1 METLNNLLATL
12 QAANVHARRDAGGLK
27 APESLAQGFS
37 LGAHRV
43 PKIGGLKGREN
54 RSELLDAWPLPFPSI
69 LGYPSRPFRPHSS
82 SPSYPKAEA
91 LGLTLATLQAAKGAL
106 TCNQSSPNRIPRLK
120 WAWLLRSFRPRRA
133 HARRDVDAIGGVS
146 NRRGLKAPESL
157 AQGFS
162 LGAHRTSRIGGL
174 KGRENRSDA
183 LIGWRSGH
191 PTRSVR
197 PITTGRSTSTHDSFG
212 KGLPRQSTRQILP
225 GAIVLEI

>member
-12 QAANVHARRDAGGLK
+12 QAANVHARRDAG
-27 APESLAQGFS
+27 
-37 LGAHRV
+37 
-43 PKIGGLKGREN
+43 
-54 RSELLDAWPLPFPSI
+54 
-69 LGYPSRPFRPHSS
+69 
-82 SPSYPKAEA
+82 
-91 LGLTLATLQAAKGAL
+91 
-106 TCNQSSPNRIPRLK
+106 
-120 WAWLLRSFRPRRA
+120 
-133 HARRDVDAIGGVS
+133 
-146 NRRGLKAPESL
+146 GLKAPESL